1 MEGAGKPS
9 KTSSIQRSYF
19 DVLGICC
26 PSEVPLIEKIL
37 LPLDG
42 VHKVNV
48 VVTSRTVIVVHDT
61 DVVTQLDIVNT
72 LNQARLEATVRA
84 YGADAIIKKWPNPYI
99 LACGVFLVL
108 SLFHRF
114 FRPLR
119 WLALVAVS
127 FGLYPIIL
135 RSIASVRRCNLDINI
150 LMLIAVAGAVALRDY
165 SEAGFIVFL
174 FTIAEWLESRASSKA
189 TAGMSALMS
198 MAPQKAIIAGTGQVV
213 DAREIQVNTILAVKA
228 GEVIPI
234 DGVVIEGRSEV
245 NEQTLTGESFPV
257 AKQAQSLV
265 WAGTL
270 NIDGYISVKTTALAE
285 DSAVARMAKLV
296 EEAQHNRS
304 KTQRYI
310 DYAAKYYTP
319 AVVVIAAGVAVIPV
333 ILRAHNTRY
342 WMQLALVILVSACPC
357 ALVLSTP
364 VATFCALLTAAKTGL
379 LVKGGDVLEA
389 LARTRIVAFDK
400 TGTITKGEFTVLELC
415 PIGCQVNLDTLLY
428 WVSCIESKSSHPM
441 ASALVNHAR
450 SNFIKP
456 KPEIV
461 NEFEIYPGEGVC
473 GIVDGKKIYIGNKRI
488 ATRAGCQTVPSMGSM
503 KEGVTHGYVFLEKE
517 PIGMFT
523 LNDTCRTGV
532 AEAIRELKSLGVRS
546 IMLTGDSTAAAM
558 HAQSQLGNV
567 LEELQAEL
575 LPDDKVRIINNLK
588 TKEGPTTMVG
598 DGMNDAPALAAADV
612 GISMGISGSAV
623 AMETSHITLMSND
636 ILKIPKAIRLA
647 RRTRKC
653 IMVNIVFSV
662 VTKVAILALS
672 FAGHPLI
679 WAAVLA
685 DVGTCLLVILNSMTL
700 LRTSAPKK
708 NDKCHRSCHASGGE
722 KHNHANHSDG
732 RPCCQ
737 PAHSRAD
744 ACADACGSDIHK
756 RHTQRSVNVDQCSQG
771 ACNGSPDGMGSCCQE
786 LGMNAAKASHG
797 GIISVGCEHGDAHK
811 ANLPKSCKSS
821 CCSPATNVEE
831 EHVLVME
838 CVAKGHDHIVAKES
852 SSTCGH
858 GNNGNKKCG
867 ITQEKEEIGG
877 CCQTERKECAKRDC
891 CSSSS
896 LVNLSACC
904 STGATKAKDEHV
916 VVIGCVAEHG
926 AEANKCAARE
936 NEEIGG
942 CCQAEGKAPG
952 KRDAKENREC
962 CKSED
967 DCRGA
972 REEKVMGGCCQT
984 ESKECG
990 ERDCCSSS
998 SSQAKEKNGEDDC
1011 RGAGE
1016 EREIGGRCQT
1026 ESKECGKR
1034 DCCSP
1039 ISPATPA
1046 EGGEITSCCES
1057 EIGGKMGRSGCC
1069 KTESRKCGSVDYCS
1083 SSAALWGAAADR
1095 REVGR
1100 CCESYLKKCQKRGAC
1115 CGGVVQL
1122 PEIITE

>member
-1 MEGAGKPS
+1 MEFFQVLY
-9 KTSSIQRSYF
+9 TSTQRSYF

-61 DVVTQLDIVNT
+61 NLITQQDIVNT

-84 YGADAIIKKWPNPYI
+84 YGADAIVKKWPNPYV
-99 LACGVFLVL
+99 LACGVFLIL

-119 WLALVAVS
+119 WLALMAVS
-127 FGLYPIIL
+127 VGLYPIIL

-174 FTIAEWLESRASSKA
+174 FTLAEWLESRASSKA

-245 NEQTLTGESFPV
+245 NEQSLTGESFPV

-310 DYAAKYYTP
+310 DYTSLNFRG

-333 ILRAHNTRY
+333 ILRSHNTRF
-342 WMQLALVILVSACPC
+342 WMKLALVILVSACPC

-379 LVKGGDVLEA
+379 LVKGGDVLET

-400 TGTITKGEFTVLELC
+400 TGTITKGEFTVHELC
-415 PIGCQVNLDTLLY
+415 PIGCQVTLDTLLY
-428 WVSCIESKSSHPM
+428 WVSSIESKSSHPM

-473 GIVDGKKIYIGNKRI
+473 GIIDGKKIYIGNKRI

-532 AEAIRELKSLGVRS
+532 AKAIRELKSLGVKS

-567 LEELQAEL
+567 LQELQAEL
-575 LPDDKVRIINNLK
+575 LPDDKVRIINDLK

-612 GISMGISGSAV
+612 GISMGVSGSAV

-647 RRTRKC
+647 RRTRRC
-653 IMVNIVFSV
+653 IIFNIVFSV
-662 VTKVAILALS
+662 VTKLAILALS

-708 NDKCHRSCHASGGE
+708 NDKCHRSCHASDGE
-722 KHNHANHSDG
+722 KHKHANHRDSK
-732 RPCCQ
+732 PCCQ

-744 ACADACGSDIHK
+744 VCGSDIHN
-756 RHTQRSVNVDQCSQG
+756 RHTQRSVHVDQCSQG
-771 ACNGSPDGMGSCCQE
+771 ACNKSPDRMRCCQE
-786 LGMNAAKASHG
+786 AGMSAAKASHE
-797 GIISVGCEHGDAHK
+797 GIISVGCEHSDVHK
-811 ANLPKSCKSS
+811 TNVPKSCESS
-821 CCSPATNVEE
+821 CCSQATNVKDD
-831 EHVLVME
+831 HVIG
-838 CVAKGHDHIVAKES
+838 CIAKSHDHILDKEGL
-852 SSTCGH
+852 STCGH
-858 GNNGNKKCG
+858 GNNESKNCG
-867 ITQEKEEIGG
+867 ITQEKEEIGW

-896 LVNLSACC
+896 SLVNLAEKEGKPGKSACC
-904 STGATKAKDEHV
+904 SGATNAEDEHV
-916 VVIGCVAEHG
+916 VVIGRVAENHSGDREYLSSCGHG
-926 AEANKCAARE
+926 S
-936 NEEIGG
+936 G
-942 CCQAEGKAPG
+942 
-952 KRDAKENREC
+952 
-962 CKSED
+962 SE
-967 DCRGA
+967 
-972 REEKVMGGCCQT
+972 
-984 ESKECG
+984 
-990 ERDCCSSS
+990 
-998 SSQAKEKNGEDDC
+998 
-1011 RGAGE
+1011 
-1016 EREIGGRCQT
+1016 
-1026 ESKECGKR
+1026 
-1034 DCCSP
+1034 
-1039 ISPATPA
+1039 
-1046 EGGEITSCCES
+1046 
-1057 EIGGKMGRSGCC
+1057 
-1069 KTESRKCGSVDYCS
+1069 
-1083 SSAALWGAAADR
+1083 
-1095 REVGR
+1095 
-1100 CCESYLKKCQKRGAC
+1100 
-1115 CGGVVQL
+1115 
-1122 PEIITE
+1122 